1 MRRLLRICFAAIAL
15 AGVGAWIAPW
25 ILFAIGPRFAGR
37 LAATCVYAAIVT
49 HRLWLSF
56 VRMPDR
62 ARVAPEKDWTA
73 IAVGFAYAAVIY
85 AVLIELHVRQRGLA
99 DLPFAAS
106 GAVLYTA
113 GMMLEMWAL
122 RRLGAGWSIQ
132 LDRTA
137 SGELL
142 RHGPYAWMRHPI
154 YTGAMLEAV
163 AIGLLFGSWWALAAA
178 LLLFCPAELARARFE
193 ERLLREQFGAA
204 YDDYARH
211 VRGFVPLRR

>member
-1 MRRLLRICFAAIAL
+1 MPRLLRICFAAIAL
-15 AGVGAWIAPW
+15 AGVGAWIVPW
-25 ILFAIGPRFAGR
+25 ILFAIGPRFPGR

-56 VRMPDR
+56 LRMPDR
-62 ARVAPEKDWTA
+62 AKVAPDKDWTA
-73 IAVGFAYAAVIY
+73 IAVGFAYVAVIY
-85 AVLIELHVRQRGLA
+85 TVLIEQRGLA
-99 DLPFAAS
+99 DLPLAAS
-106 GAVLYTA
+106 GAALYMA
-113 GMMLEMWAL
+113 GMLLELWAL

-132 LDRTA
+132 LDRAAT
-137 SGELL
+137 GELL
-142 RHGPYAWMRHPI
+142 RDGPYAWMRHPI
-154 YTGAMLEAV
+154 YSGAMLEAV
-163 AIGLLFGSWWALAAA
+163 AIGLLFGSWCAIAAA